1 MLQAI
6 NTWSDYRA
14 KVREF
19 DAVLEY
25 GKAMAGALGGA
36 AAPSGPAGYG
46 QQIFVKLLSHCIVL
60 RGLAAEANQRTPGE
74 LWDVPSMAAVARSAV
89 EAHDAFEYIAGHD
102 VTPSE
107 RSFRIQLWELHDTT
121 RRLRMFNDIGSTDPR
136 IADIRAD
143 AERLQAALE
152 GHEFLASLHA
162 DLQAVLRQRL
172 AKGDPPAFHLNQR
185 QRCMLSGVQVGW
197 HNIVTMQ
204 LSQYA
209 HTLPSSTQQL
219 SHLQPG
225 SPEALQVMALPL
237 VLALPFLARVIHA
250 VDRLMLG
257 RAPEPP
263 SRTARTMALWRALAE
278 GDGA

>member
-1 MLQAI
+1 
-6 NTWSDYRA
+6 
-14 KVREF
+14 
-19 DAVLEY
+19 
-25 GKAMAGALGGA
+25 
-36 AAPSGPAGYG
+36 
-46 QQIFVKLLSHCIVL
+46 
-60 RGLAAEANQRTPGE
+60 
-74 LWDVPSMAAVARSAV
+74 
-89 EAHDAFEYIAGHD
+89 
-102 VTPSE
+102 
-107 RSFRIQLWELHDTT
+107 
-121 RRLRMFNDIGSTDPR
+121 
-136 IADIRAD
+136 
-143 AERLQAALE
+143 
-152 GHEFLASLHA
+152 
-162 DLQAVLRQRL
+162 
-172 AKGDPPAFHLNQR
+172 
-185 QRCMLSGVQVGW
+185 MLSGVQVGW